1 MPGRPRCSTKPC
13 FGMPDFHDRHA
24 VTNGLALRSPVTGR
38 PLLPDGPH
46 SVASGDER
54 WPVLEGIAFLRADRR
69 ALADAVLAAL
79 NVGDADAALVLL
91 LGDQDNWARTPP
103 PDEQARRDLI
113 QNAAGLTFREA
124 MDRLAFGPVGTYF
137 AHRWSDPTFLSGL
150 ALAEA
155 HWSAPD
161 RVFELACGAG
171 HYLREF
177 ARVAPWVAGADIV
190 FAKLWLA
197 RRYVAPAAHLVCF
210 DAAAPWP
217 LADGAADLVFCH
229 DAFYFLPEKPRVA
242 AEMLRVAAGG
252 RVLVG
257 HAHNALV
264 DNLSSG
270 SPLPPAEYAALFGTP
285 LLYDDRELTAALIE
299 RRAPVPGTP
308 TDVAGAPAVAMA
320 AGAGV
325 PRPVLDGLAVP
336 AAGARLRR
344 NPLYAGAAIS
354 WPSERYEREYG
365 PLVTYPMRADGPEHA
380 VAGADPAT
388 DRLARRRVLLDLPAS
403 W

>member
-1 MPGRPRCSTKPC
+1 MTGGPEL
-13 FGMPDFHDRHA
+13 H
-24 VTNGLALRSPVTGR
+24 SPVTGR
-38 PLLPDGPH
+38 PLLAEGPYIL
-46 SVASGDER
+46 AAGGER
-54 WPVLEGIAFLRADRR
+54 WPVLEGIPFLRADRR
-69 ALADAVLAAL
+69 GLADGALAAL
-79 NVGDADAALVLL
+79 DVGDAETALVLL
-91 LGDQDNWARTPP
+91 LGDQDNWARSPP
-103 PDEQARRDLI
+103 PSEDARRSLVRD
-113 QNAAGLTFREA
+113 AATLTFREA
-124 MDRLAFGPVGTYF
+124 MDRLAFGAVGTYF

-155 HWSAPD
+155 HWPRSDQDAPA

-177 ARVAPWVAGADIV
+177 ARVAPAVCGADIV

-197 RRYVAPAAHLVCF
+197 RRYVAPTAHLVCF

-229 DAFYFLPEKPRVA
+229 DAFYFLPEKPHVA
-242 AEMLRVAAGG
+242 AEMLRVAGAG

-270 SPLPPAEYAALFGTP
+270 DPLAPAEYAALFGEP
-285 LLYDDRELTAALIE
+285 LLYDDRELTAALVE
-299 RRAPVPGTP
+299 GRAPAPGSAAA
-308 TDVAGAPAVAMA
+308 VADAPAVAMA
-320 AGAGV
+320 AGAGA
-325 PRPVLDGLAVP
+325 PRPVLGGVAVP
-336 AAGARLRR
+336 SHGAKLRR
-344 NPLYAGAAIS
+344 NPLYASAMIR

-365 PLVTYPMRADGPEHA
+365 PLVTYPMHAEGPEHA
-380 VAGADPAT
+380 VAGADPVT
-388 DRLARRRVLLDLPAS
+388 DGLARRRVLLDLPAS